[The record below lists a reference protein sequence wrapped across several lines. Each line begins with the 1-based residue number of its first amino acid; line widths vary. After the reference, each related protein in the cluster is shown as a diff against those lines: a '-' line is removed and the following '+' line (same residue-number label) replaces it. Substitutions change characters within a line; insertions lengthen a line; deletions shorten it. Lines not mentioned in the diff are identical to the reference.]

1 MAPKAAASIS
11 YRCTA
16 PTFATMEFAVD
27 VPVRRRTWPCRHPI
41 AHSNLAARVRAMQ
54 SSNSGRCAGL
64 TAPCSHCLCL
74 VFSLP
79 FFAKAVPFLVVLQHV
94 QVAVAAV
101 FCGLDTA
108 GSTRPVSTVDTAV
121 STVVGLLHDG
131 LANLAVSPPGT

>member
-1 MAPKAAASIS
+1 M
-11 YRCTA
+11 
-16 PTFATMEFAVD
+16 
-27 VPVRRRTWPCRHPI
+27 
-41 AHSNLAARVRAMQ
+41 
-54 SSNSGRCAGL
+54 

-108 GSTRPVSTVDTAV
+108 GSTRLVSTVDTAVSTVDTAV